1 MWEVILLKVSKNLKI
16 TEIGPFEKIATRSST
31 SAEAHPIHLVTIMI
45 LVPWNSMVLWL
56 NSGVAYTNVIV
67 PFFFFFRGKERC

>member
-1 MWEVILLKVSKNLKI
+1 MWEVILVSKNLKI

-31 SAEAHPIHLVTIMI
+31 SEAHPIHLVTIMI